1 MPAALALREL
11 QRGFAEA
18 VLGRGGDAA
27 RWITGAGLAPAARLQ
42 VYANA
47 IAGTQ
52 IDTLRGTYPAVLALV
67 GAEFFEAAAARY
79 RLLHPSTR
87 GNLQGFGGAFADFLA
102 AMPEA
107 SALTYLPDVARL
119 EWLRQEAALA
129 AAASALDPAAL
140 AAALDDTSP
149 LQLALHPSLR
159 LLASAHPLLTIWRYA
174 TSPADGRLQL
184 DGRGEQVVLW
194 RDGGDVALAATDA
207 ASYAC
212 IAALAS
218 GRDLDAAQADA
229 LAADAD
235 FDLAACLQSLIAQG
249 LIVACTQTGE
259 HPT

>member
-1 MPAALALREL
+1 MTAAPALREL
-11 QRGFAEA
+11 QCGFAEA
-18 VLGRGGDAA
+18 VLGRGGDAT
-27 RWITGAGLAPAARLQ
+27 RWVTGAGLAPAARLQ
-42 VYANA
+42 VYANT

-52 IDTLRGTYPAVLALV
+52 IDTLRATYPAVLALV

-102 AMPEA
+102 ALPEA

-129 AAASALDPAAL
+129 ADAAPLDPTAPAVF
-140 AAALDDTSP
+140 DDGEP
-149 LQLALHPSLR
+149 VRLMLHPSLR
-159 LLASAHPLLTIWRYA
+159 LLASAHPVLTIWRYA
-174 TSPADGRLQL
+174 TAPAGGHLQL

-194 RDGGDVALAATDA
+194 RDDGDVALAATDA
-207 ASYAC
+207 ASHAC

-218 GRDLDAAQADA
+218 GHDLDAAQADA

-235 FDLAACLQSLIAQG
+235 FDLAACLRSLIAQG
-249 LIVACTQTGE
+249 LVVGFTQTGE
-259 HPT
+259 RTT

>member
-1 MPAALALREL
+1 MPAAPALCEL
-11 QRGFAEA
+11 QRGFADA
-18 VLGRGGDAA
+18 VLGRGDSAA
-27 RWITGAGLAPAARLQ
+27 RWVVGAGLAPAARLQ

-67 GAEFFEAAAARY
+67 GAEFFEAVAARY
-79 RLLHPSTR
+79 RLHHPSTR
-87 GNLQGFGGAFADFLA
+87 GNLQAFGAAFADCLA

-107 SALTYLPDVARL
+107 AALAYLPDVARL

-129 AAASALDPAAL
+129 AEAIALDPAAL
-140 AAALDDTSP
+140 AAALDDTAP

-159 LLASAHPLLTIWRYA
+159 LQASAHPVLTIWRYA
-174 TSPADGRLQL
+174 TSPAGERLQL

-194 RDGGDVALAATDA
+194 RDGGDVVLAATDA

-212 IAALAS
+212 IAALAA
-218 GRDLDAAQADA
+218 GRDLDTAQAEA

-235 FDLAACLQSLIAQG
+235 FDLASCLQSLIAQG
-249 LIVACTQTGE
+249 LVVAFTQTRG
-259 HPT
+259 T